1 MILIRINLLKFSLQ
15 RLPLPRPRPLNFN
28 GYLEIEK
35 KSHYIISYSAV
46 IRFLFSFYLSFSDQN
61 GIHKRIGSDQVSDNT
76 EYYL

>member
-46 IRFLFSFYLSFSDQN
+46 TRFLFSLFLRSKPYTQAKDSRS
-61 GIHKRIGSDQVSDNT
+61 SP
-76 EYYL
+76 